1 MSGEAEGAVRAA
13 AGEGAPLRVLVAGCG
28 YVGSALAARL
38 AAEGH
43 SVWGLRRHPD
53 RLPPDVQPLAADL
66 SDPRTLADL
75 PPRLDHVAYTAAPDG
90 ASDDAYRAAYVDGL
104 RHLLAA
110 LEAQRQRPRR
120 VLLTSTTGVYGQ
132 ADGAWVDEDSPTEA
146 AGFRGLRPLEG
157 ERLLLAGPFPA
168 TVLRLGGIYG
178 PGRTRLIEQ
187 VRAGTA
193 TCRPGAWSNRI
204 HREDCAGALRHLML
218 LQDAAPLYLGVDREP
233 VELCEVQRWLA
244 EQLGASPPRVEA
256 EQAGGGGV
264 RGRRGGNKRCSSE
277 RLVRSGYRFR
287 YPTFREGYGQM
298 LTEMRREP
306 GAGP

>member
-1 MSGEAEGAVRAA
+1 MRSEPGVGTATLPA
-13 AGEGAPLRVLVAGCG
+13 AGEPLRVLVAGCG

-53 RLPPDVQPLAADL
+53 RLPPGVQPLAADL
-66 SDPRTLADL
+66 SDPATLADL
-75 PPRLDHVAYTAAPDG
+75 PPRLDHVAYTTAPDG

-110 LEAQRQRPRR
+110 LAAQRQRPRR

-132 ADGAWVDEDSPTEA
+132 TDGEWVDEESPTEPS
-146 AGFRGLRPLEG
+146 GFRGLRPLEG
-157 ERLLLAGPFPA
+157 ERLLLEGPFQA

-178 PGRTRLIEQ
+178 PGRSRLIEQ

-204 HREDCAGALRHLML
+204 HRDDCAGALRHLML
-218 LQDAAPLYLGVDREP
+218 LEDAAPLYLGVDREP

-244 EQLGASPPRVEA
+244 EQLGAPPPRVESELEGRGA
-256 EQAGGGGV
+256 A
-264 RGRRGGNKRCSSE
+264 RGRRGSNKRCRSE

-287 YPTFREGYGQM
+287 YPTFREGYAA
-298 LTEMRREP
+298 LVEEP
-306 GAGP
+306 GRG